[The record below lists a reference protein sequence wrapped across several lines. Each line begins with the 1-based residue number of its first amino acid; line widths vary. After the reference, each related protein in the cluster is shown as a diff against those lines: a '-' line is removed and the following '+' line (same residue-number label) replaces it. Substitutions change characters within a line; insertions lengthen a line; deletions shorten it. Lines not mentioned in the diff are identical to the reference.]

1 MTTSIST
8 PGLTIGELEANYPLY
23 CKAMRLLIREGKTIA
38 KVRRTVCWQRLE
50 ILHNCLPTQ
59 YREPDYLFALLQRE
73 LSAVHY
79 ASLVFSSWGS
89 RTHRAKPPPRP
100 LASSQSLSAAP
111 ERAIRAKNGRRR
123 GSSWR
128 LIA

>member
-1 MTTSIST
+1 MTTSLPA

-59 YREPDYLFALLQRE
+59 YREPDYLFALLKRE
-73 LSAVHY
+73 LSA
-79 ASLVFSSWGS
+79 SL
-89 RTHRAKPPPRP
+89 
-100 LASSQSLSAAP
+100 
-111 ERAIRAKNGRRR
+111 
-123 GSSWR
+123 
-128 LIA
+128 